1 MVDEHVI
8 YFIITFITTLFYVP
22 NLLLLLFCF
31 IYQYI
36 IEYSNLELFFI
47 LISFGLAIIALVLTC
62 VLLVA
67 VRAGTNTSSIYSH
80 FALCLLLTQCVYL
93 AATQTRGTLYT
104 YEVILTILFLIIN
117 YS

>member
-1 MVDEHVI
+1 MI
-8 YFIITFITTLFYVP
+8 CFLFFYH
-22 NLLLLLFCF
+22 
-31 IYQYI
+31 QYI
-36 IEYSNLELFFI
+36 VEYSNFELFLI
-47 LISFGLAIIALVLTC
+47 LVSFGLAIIALVVTC

-104 YEVILTILFLIIN
+104 FEVYLI
-117 YS
+117 

>member
-1 MVDEHVI
+1 M
-8 YFIITFITTLFYVP
+8 
-22 NLLLLLFCF
+22 
-31 IYQYI
+31 
-36 IEYSNLELFFI
+36 I
-47 LISFGLAIIALVLTC
+47 LISFGLAIIALIVTC

-104 YEVILTILFLIIN
+104 FEVYLILYILMIMYLQLTNNLIKYFLFFRYGVN
-117 YS
+117 FVL

>member
-1 MVDEHVI
+1 MPI
-8 YFIITFITTLFYVP
+8 LFYIP
-22 NLLLLLFCF
+22 NLFLF
-31 IYQYI
+31 YQYI
-36 IEYSNLELFFI
+36 VEYSNLELFLI
-47 LISFGLAIIALVLTC
+47 LISFGLAIIALIVTC

-104 YEVILTILFLIIN
+104 YEVIFSIL
-117 YS
+117 YT

>member
-1 MVDEHVI
+1 M
-8 YFIITFITTLFYVP
+8 
-22 NLLLLLFCF
+22 
-31 IYQYI
+31 
-36 IEYSNLELFFI
+36 
-47 LISFGLAIIALVLTC
+47 SFGLAIIALIVTC

-104 YEVILTILFLIIN
+104 YEVILYTYNKELLLYLVYLKHFIFYLKIFFILNF
-117 YS
+117 

>member
-1 MVDEHVI
+1 M
-8 YFIITFITTLFYVP
+8 
-22 NLLLLLFCF
+22 
-31 IYQYI
+31 
-36 IEYSNLELFFI
+36 
-47 LISFGLAIIALVLTC
+47 SFGLAIIALIVTC

-104 YEVILTILFLIIN
+104 YEVRTQFNIFITIVVKVSKYCLLFFRFGANFVPYPYTICG
-117 YS
+117 